1 MANSNGGIVGVDN
14 PVLPGATALTTTFN
28 STGTFTAQAGTTE
41 VEYLVV
47 AGGGGGGGSANGNY
61 GGGGGAGGFRTA
73 TGYSVTGGSSIPV
86 TVGAAGTGG
95 AAANGESGKGSKGSN
110 SAFGSISSTGGG
122 YGGGGGGAPNVS
134 PGGPGGSGGGGGCS
148 YYTNPDALNANAGA
162 GNEGG
167 FSPVE
172 GYAGARGGQ
181 YYWTGGAGGGAGGT
195 GGPSYEPG
203 AGTPSTISGSDVTYA
218 VGGGGAGGGGG
229 GANTGTGGGG
239 GGDNNTGPSGG
250 SGVVFI
256 KEAEVIGKASG
267 VWDMNA
273 LYDNVKA
280 GTWSN

>member
-14 PVLPGATALTTTFN
+14 VIVPGATALTSTFN

-41 VEYLVV
+41 VEYLVIAG
-47 AGGGGGGGSANGNY
+47 AGGG

-73 TGYSVTGGSSIPV
+73 TGLSVTGGSSIPV
-86 TVGAAGTGG
+86 TVGAAGAGG
-95 AAANGESGKGSKGSN
+95 PAANGESGKGSKGSN
-110 SAFGSISSTGGG
+110 SVFSSITSTGGG
-122 YGGGGGGAPNVS
+122 YGGGGGGLPNVS

-148 YYTNPDALNANAGA
+148 YYQPNEPLNSQPGA

-172 GYAGARGGQ
+172 GYEGAAGGL
-181 YYWTGGAGGGAGGT
+181 YYWTGGGGGGSGAV
-195 GGPSYEPG
+195 GGPSYQPA

-218 VGGGGAGGGGG
+218 LGGGGAGQGAG

-239 GGDNNTGPSGG
+239 GGDNGAGPSGG

-256 KEAEVIGKASG
+256 KEAEVIGQASG
-267 VWDMNA
+267 IWDMYA

-280 GTWSN
+280 GTWTT